1 MMTSDNKTHIKPRYI
16 IIGCNIDNP
25 YREFN
30 LKQMTKE
37 EAVSMC
43 EDHDKLVGAIVKGH
57 HITIFEV
64 GIWYLKEYE
73 FIFGEEF
80 EYSGNILDYIHVDPA
95 KPMLT
100 VIHIIKDPTQST
112 QYNRYHSLNKH

>member
-1 MMTSDNKTHIKPRYI
+1 MMTSDNKTHVKPRYI

-57 HITIFEV
+57 HITI
-64 GIWYLKEYE
+64 L
-73 FIFGEEF
+73 
-80 EYSGNILDYIHVDPA
+80 
-95 KPMLT
+95 
-100 VIHIIKDPTQST
+100 
-112 QYNRYHSLNKH
+112 

>member
-37 EAVSMC
+37 EA
-43 EDHDKLVGAIVKGH
+43 AN
-57 HITIFEV
+57 F
-64 GIWYLKEYE
+64 
-73 FIFGEEF
+73 
-80 EYSGNILDYIHVDPA
+80 A
-95 KPMLT
+95 RT
-100 VIHIIKDPTQST
+100 V
-112 QYNRYHSLNKH
+112 

>member
-1 MMTSDNKTHIKPRYI
+1 MNMNSHVKPRYI

-43 EDHDKLVGAIVKGH
+43 EDHDKLSSQPPGG
-57 HITIFEV
+57 F
-64 GIWYLKEYE
+64 
-73 FIFGEEF
+73 
-80 EYSGNILDYIHVDPA
+80 
-95 KPMLT
+95 
-100 VIHIIKDPTQST
+100 
-112 QYNRYHSLNKH
+112 R